1 MSTKAVIY
9 TSYMARISTQE
20 LTEKITSNFHDDCN
34 YLSCEKP
41 SHEPKATENISLM
54 IDMINILLKK
64 GNAYK
69 NNSNIY
75 FDVSTF
81 KDYGKLSNK
90 NIDELLAGARAV
102 SYTHLTLPTSDLV

>member
-1 MSTKAVIY
+1 
-9 TSYMARISTQE
+9 
-20 LTEKITSNFHDDCN
+20 
-34 YLSCEKP
+34 
-41 SHEPKATENISLM
+41 M

-64 GNAYK
+64 RNAYE

-90 NIDELLAGARAV
+90 NIDE
-102 SYTHLTLPTSDLV
+102 